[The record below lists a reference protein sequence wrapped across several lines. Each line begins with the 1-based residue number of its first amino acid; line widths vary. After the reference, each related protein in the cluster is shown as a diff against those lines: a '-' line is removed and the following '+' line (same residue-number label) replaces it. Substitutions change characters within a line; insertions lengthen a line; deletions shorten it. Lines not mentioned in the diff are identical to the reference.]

1 MVMISGTDTFRKP
14 SKIVFVINRFKTH
27 LCNRLKIFF
36 TCLMLLTPS
45 ILAQESATSQYQYVS
60 PVPNSKM
67 ILPETNIIIRQGNT
81 IDEATLI
88 NNGLTVIGSVS
99 GEHSGSLVLS
109 DDQRTIIFKP
119 FNVFYTGETVNIY
132 YNGGISNLNGDEL
145 LPFNFEFKISER
157 EPAKDY
163 SRNISEILEL
173 ENEPKLNLT
182 DESSSESI
190 FSADDELPED
200 FPTITINIS
209 NNPTEGFLFISPF
222 GVGQTYGY
230 LIITDNQGIPVYYT
244 KSNSQKHG
252 FTLQPNGLLTYF
264 DFITQRF
271 YAMDSSYTIVD
282 TFKTGNGYITD
293 IHELQILPNGHALL
307 MAYDPQPVRM
317 DSIVAGGDSN
327 AIVVGLIIQELD
339 SDKNVVFQWRSW
351 DHFWILDAT
360 EDIHMDWLWIDYV
373 HGNAIELD
381 LDGNLL
387 ISCRNMDEITKISR
401 QTGNIIWRLG
411 GDKARN
417 NDFLFINDPVTFSHQ
432 HDIRRLPNGNITLF
446 DNGSLH
452 SPQFSRAVEYQL
464 DEENHI
470 ANLVWNFSYDPS
482 IFSRAMANTQRLS
495 NHRTIIGWGIRTEDL
510 RAITEVKAD
519 GTVAFE
525 LSLPDTMYSYRA
537 FRFNWKTNLFITD
550 PDSIFFESI
559 GVGDSSTTTINL
571 MSNSSKSI
579 NITSFYNTDSAYS
592 VVTKV
597 PFTLPAYGTIS
608 LEIKFKPYE
617 DGYFKDV
624 LHIRSDTKNSR
635 VAQLMVLAGRTDST
649 ISFVDNQTVVS
660 NYRLEQNYPNPFN
673 PVTIIQYQI
682 PVTERVTLKIYD
694 VLGMEVGSL
703 VNEEKSAGSYK
714 VEFNASKLPSGIY
727 FYRIVAGEF
736 HDVKKMI
743 LLK

>member
-1 MVMISGTDTFRKP
+1 MNFNTSGDTRKQRTLFVMIILF
-14 SKIVFVINRFKTH
+14 
-27 LCNRLKIFF
+27 
-36 TCLMLLTPS
+36 S
-45 ILAQESATSQYQYVS
+45 ILMSIESSFSQQNKLNSYQYIS
-60 PVPNSKM
+60 PISGSSM
-67 ILPETNIIIRQGNT
+67 ILPETNIIIRERNK

-88 NNGLTVIGSVS
+88 NNNLTVIGSIS
-99 GEHSGSLVLS
+99 GKHQGSLVLS

-119 FNVFYTGETVNIY
+119 FKMFVRGETVYVNFY
-132 YNGGISNLNGDEL
+132 GGIKNISGDEL
-145 LPFNFEFKISER
+145 PSFSYEFNISER
-157 EPAKDY
+157 DPAIDY
-163 SRNISEILEL
+163 SRSISQILEL
-173 ENEPKLNLT
+173 ETEPKLNLT
-182 DESSSESI
+182 DNTSDESI
-190 FSADDELPED
+190 FSDDDELPED
-200 FPTITINIS
+200 FPTITINTS

-222 GVGQTYGY
+222 SLGQPFGY

-244 KSNSQKHG
+244 KSNSPKHG

-264 DFITQRF
+264 DIITRRF
-271 YAMDSSYTIVD
+271 YAMDSSYAVVD
-282 TFKTGNGYITD
+282 TFKTGNGYVTD
-293 IHELQILPNGHALL
+293 IHELQILSNGHALL

-317 DSIVAGGDSN
+317 DTIVPGGDSS

-351 DHFWILDAT
+351 DHFQITDVT
-360 EDIHMDWLWIDYV
+360 QDIGLNWLWIDYV

-387 ISCRNMDEITKISR
+387 ISCRNMDEITKINR
-401 QTGNIIWRLG
+401 QTGEIVWRLG
-411 GDKARN
+411 GEKARN
-417 NDFLFINDPVTFSHQ
+417 NDFLFISDPVTFSHQ
-432 HDIRRLPNGNITLF
+432 HDIRRLPNGNISLF
-446 DNGSLH
+446 DNGNLH

-482 IFSRAMANTQRLS
+482 LYSWAMANAQRLS
-495 NHRTIIGWGIRTEDL
+495 NHNTIIGWGIRSEDL

-519 GTVAFE
+519 GTIAFE

-559 GVGDSSTTTINL
+559 GVGDSSLTTIKL
-571 MSNSSKSI
+571 MSNSAKSI

-617 DGYFKDV
+617 ESYFKDV
-624 LHIRSDTKNSR
+624 LHIRSDNENSR

-649 ISFVDNQTVVS
+649 ISFVDNQTLI
-660 NYRLEQNYPNPFN
+660 NDYRLEQNYPNPFN
-673 PVTIIQYQI
+673 PVTTIQYQI

-694 VLGMEVGSL
+694 VLGVEVETL

-714 VEFNASKLPSGIY
+714 IEFDASQLPSGIY
-727 FYRIVAGEF
+727 FYRIEIGDF
-736 HDVKKMI
+736 YNVKKMI